1 MTKTEIFQ
9 GKVKTVFSTAEPDKI
24 LIQYED
30 KVTAGNGRKVDFPEG
45 KGEVCCQISELLFKK
60 MEEAGIKTHYIDT
73 YPIAI
78 MCCKKLDILPVEVIV
93 RNIAAGG
100 ICRETPFA
108 EGMKLTPSLVEF
120 NLKDDDKND
129 PLLTLD
135 RVRLMGINPVPLIQ
149 SALKVNFNLQSLM
162 SECNLDLVDFKLE
175 YGYDEQGDLILAD
188 ELSPDNMRLWN
199 KSTKERFDK
208 DIFRKDEGNIVDAY
222 KEVLVKLRQFT

>member
-1 MTKTEIFQ
+1 MTDTQIFHC
-9 GKVKTVFSTAEPDKI
+9 KVKTVFSTAEPDKI

-30 KVTAGNGRKVDFPEG
+30 KVTAGNGRKVDFPDG

-60 MEEAGIKTHYIDT
+60 MEEAGIKTHYIDA
-73 YPIAI
+73 YPRAI

-108 EGMKLTPSLVEF
+108 EGMKLTPPLVEF

-149 SALKVNFNLQSLM
+149 SALKVNFNLKSLM
-162 SECNLDLVDFKLE
+162 SECGLDLVDFKLE
-175 YGYDEQGDLILAD
+175 YGYDEHGDLILAD

-199 KSTKERFDK
+199 KATKERFDK